1 MKSSLLLK
9 FMASTLRRAHREGR
23 STNKMG
29 ISLNPALEERIAA
42 KVRSGQYKSA
52 NDVVEKGLDL
62 LEELDAVPPQMLPDG
77 KEPVW
82 EMAVRLGKQIPEEEL
97 LRIPPDFSRNL
108 DHYLYGCPKEEE

>member
-1 MKSSLLLK
+1 M
-9 FMASTLRRAHREGR
+9 LRAYRVGR
-23 STNKMG
+23 STKIKMG

-42 KVRSGQYKSA
+42 KVRSGQYQSA

-62 LEELDAVPPQMLPDG
+62 LEELDAVPPQMLADG

-108 DHYLYGCPKEEE
+108 DHYLYGCAKEEE